1 LSKEIIEFGKNKTIT
16 LRSDKQMNH
25 CSITEQENHEHR
37 TLHFTKDELFEL
49 RDVLNKHL

>member
-1 LSKEIIEFGKNKTIT
+1 LSKQLIEFGKNKTIT

-25 CSITEQENHEHR
+25 CSITEQENHEQR
-37 TLHFTKDELFEL
+37 ALHFTREELIEL